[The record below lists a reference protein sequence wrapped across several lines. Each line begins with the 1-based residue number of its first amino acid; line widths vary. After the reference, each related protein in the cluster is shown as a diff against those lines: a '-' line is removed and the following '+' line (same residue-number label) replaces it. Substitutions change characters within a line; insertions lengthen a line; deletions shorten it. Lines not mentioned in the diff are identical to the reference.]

1 MLSNDQCFFEGDTE
15 RNVLEG
21 LKVIPRQNPTR
32 IKDEGGKSKINE
44 RIKNTLGPNLGS
56 ENIRCLILRDLDS
69 HVNETS
75 AAIRQSVIDCFK
87 NLFRERGFDERLV
100 TLNVHEKF
108 PNLYLFETKIPNI
121 KVALHIAED
130 KYLANFKNSTID
142 DYVLDLALR
151 AETVQQLIADKRD
164 IRKKEFLACLPVVAD
179 EDEATKIGKVAQA
192 IIKKVVEEIPE
203 LLRKNNFPE
212 IKEAKQYLQ
221 FYAAIAREPKSPPVI
236 AKDIIKFAS
245 EKDKQQVLASLLAA
259 IEFIS
264 E

>member
-1 MLSNDQCFFEGDTE
+1 MQEKRGEKKEEQSTDTE
-15 RNVLEG
+15 QTDKADIGGKDKIN
-21 LKVIPRQNPTR
+21 KR
-32 IKDEGGKSKINE
+32 IK
-44 RIKNTLGPNLGS
+44 RLLGPKFGG
-56 ENIRCLILRDLDS
+56 EKVRCLILRDLDL
-69 HVNETS
+69 HDNETS
-75 AAIRQSVIDCFK
+75 AAIKQSVIDCFK
-87 NLFRERGFDERLV
+87 NLFRERGFDEKLV
-100 TLNVHEKF
+100 VLNVHEKF
-108 PNLYLFETKIPNI
+108 PNLYLLEAKTPDI
-121 KVALHIAED
+121 KVVLHIAEN

-142 DYVLDLALR
+142 DYILDLALR
-151 AETVQQLIADKRD
+151 PETVQQLIADKRD
-164 IRKKEFLACLPVVAD
+164 IRKKEFFDCLPVVAD
-179 EDEATKIGKVAQA
+179 EDEATKISKIAQA

-259 IEFIS
+259 IQFIS